1 MDTAAGVGCTQIPGK
16 DCMGVGYLVAESLRT
31 GASLEGL
38 PLTLRRVERFE
49 VGEAATGQPP
59 VWSGIEFEFPESEV
73 ERVAAALAAVI
84 EAHRWWAD
92 LRADGET
99 FIVFAERVFRFPTGD
114 TAASAEARD
123 YGLAVGVPAG
133 QLDWS

>member
-1 MDTAAGVGCTQIPGK
+1 
-16 DCMGVGYLVAESLRT
+16 MGVGYLVAESLRT

-38 PLTLRRVERFE
+38 PLTLRKAERFE
-49 VGEAATGQPP
+49 AGDATTDQPP
-59 VWSGIEFEFPESEV
+59 VWTGIEFGFPESEV

-84 EAHRWWAD
+84 DAHRWWAD
-92 LRADGET
+92 LHANGET

-114 TAASAEARD
+114 IAASAEARD
-123 YGLAVGVPAG
+123 YGLAVGVPAD